1 MLSLIFLIQCSINH
15 KEKRRKVNYSNI
27 INLREKIREDRNP
40 DLLVLEYIK
49 EKLIQICLKKKNEIK
64 QGIRERT
71 VEKKKNLCNRICEE
85 VQK

>member
-1 MLSLIFLIQCSINH
+1 MNH

-49 EKLIQICLKKKNEIK
+49 EKLIQICLKKKMKLNKELGK
-64 QGIRERT
+64 EQ
-71 VEKKKNLCNRICEE
+71 
-85 VQK
+85 